1 MDAEVKSDKPTEFL
15 EEGPDRLADVLQ
27 VIRKRLWVIALIA
40 IMFGGL
46 AMGYSLVQ
54 TPVYEASVKLLVA
67 KQPGAAPDEGLS
79 SEVQG
84 LQQLTLT
91 VIELIDSHPV
101 AAAVVRELD
110 LQTTSGDLLQNL
122 SVEQVNATSVVEVSY
137 QDPSP
142 QRAQRVVNAIGEEV
156 SKRSYEGGFV
166 SQNIIVSVWEKP
178 TLPRDPVSP
187 DLTRNIGVGL
197 FVGVMLG
204 VGVAFLLEYF
214 QWRRKH

>member
-1 MDAEVKSDKPTEFL
+1 M
-15 EEGPDRLADVLQ
+15 
-27 VIRKRLWVIALIA
+27 
-40 IMFGGL
+40 
-46 AMGYSLVQ
+46 
-54 TPVYEASVKLLVA
+54 
-67 KQPGAAPDEGLS
+67 
-79 SEVQG
+79 
-84 LQQLTLT
+84 
-91 VIELIDSHPV
+91 
-101 AAAVVRELD
+101 
-110 LQTTSGDLLQNL
+110 QTTSGDLLQNL

-156 SKRSYEGGFV
+156 SKRAYEGDFV

-197 FVGVMLG
+197 FGGVMFG
-204 VGVAFLLEYF
+204 VGVAFLLEYL